1 MLAKGYMETI
11 WKHQSGPGKE
21 SATMKYEEIIKTF
34 EVIKKSGELV
44 FEHYK
49 ARGFKNSLIEVGIQ
63 NIIGTCNTALEQIA
77 KERGEGKG
85 GTYAIPRHEP
95 EHEPIQV

>member
-1 MLAKGYMETI
+1 ME
-11 WKHQSGPGKE
+11 H
-21 SATMKYEEIIKTF
+21 EEIIKTF

-44 FEHYK
+44 FEHCK

-77 KERGEGKG
+77 KEKDEVERGNLCD
-85 GTYAIPRHEP
+85 TTT
-95 EHEPIQV
+95 

>member
-1 MLAKGYMETI
+1 
-11 WKHQSGPGKE
+11 
-21 SATMKYEEIIKTF
+21 MKKEEIIKTF

-63 NIIGTCNTALEQIA
+63 NIIGTCDTALEEIA
-77 KERGEGKG
+77 KEKNEGERGNLCD
-85 GTYAIPRHEP
+85 TTT
-95 EHEPIQV
+95 

>member
-1 MLAKGYMETI
+1 
-11 WKHQSGPGKE
+11 
-21 SATMKYEEIIKTF
+21 MKCEEIIKTF

-63 NIIGTCNTALEQIA
+63 NIIGMCDTALEEIA
-77 KERGEGKG
+77 KENGERKG
-85 GTYAIPRHEP
+85 GSPCDTTT
-95 EHEPIQV
+95 